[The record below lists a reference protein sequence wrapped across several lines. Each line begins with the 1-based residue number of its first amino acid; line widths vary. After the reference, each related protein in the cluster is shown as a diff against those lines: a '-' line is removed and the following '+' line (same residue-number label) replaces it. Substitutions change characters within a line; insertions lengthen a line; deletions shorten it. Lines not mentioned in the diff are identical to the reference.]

1 MVEYSFLAVGLLL
14 GTVLGGFVVWFLTG
28 DRIPPSFRK
37 RLEDAEKGA
46 VAVESRDAELRA
58 RLQEKGKELES
69 LRSKLESEQK
79 ARTAAESKLQSE
91 REKLQEE
98 KDTLKEART
107 RLSEAF
113 QALAAQALESN
124 NQAFLQLATQTF
136 KTVHQE
142 GQGDLKQR
150 KTEIE
155 ALVNPLAKA
164 LEKYETGLQV
174 IEGERQRAYG
184 DLRQVL
190 EGVKGTQELLRSEA
204 SNLVSALRRPHV
216 RSRWGEL
223 TLRRVVELA
232 GMAEHC
238 DFSEK
243 PTIAGEDGRYQ
254 PDMVVHMPGKL
265 SVPVDAKVPLD
276 AYLDA
281 VAASREEERNAY
293 LVHHGRQVRAHMEQL
308 SSKEYWDQFEKA
320 PEVTVLFLPGEPFF
334 SAAVERD
341 VALFED
347 AIRNHV
353 LIATPVTL
361 LALLKAVAYGWR
373 QEDIAQN
380 ARKISEAGKQVYER
394 FSTVWDHLGSLR
406 SALGQ
411 AVDAFNK
418 TLGSIEARL
427 LPSVRKLRELG
438 STSAEEIPEM
448 EPIDRAPRSLAA
460 PPDHEESERG

>member
-1 MVEYSFLAVGLLL
+1 MAEYSLLALGLLL
-14 GTVLGGFVVWFLTG
+14 GIVLGGFAVWFLTRS
-28 DRIPPSFRK
+28 RIPPGFRK
-37 RLEDAEKGA
+37 RLEDAEKTA
-46 VAVESRDAELRA
+46 VAVDSRDAELRA
-58 RLQEKGKELES
+58 QLQERVKELES
-69 LRSKLESEQK
+69 LRNKIESEQK

-91 REKLQEE
+91 REKLLEE

-124 NQAFLQLATQTF
+124 NQAFLQLATQTL

-142 GQGDLKQR
+142 SQGDLKQR
-150 KTEIE
+150 KAEIE

-164 LEKYETGLQV
+164 LEKYETDLQA

-190 EGVKGTQELLRSEA
+190 EGVKGTQELLRSETT
-204 SNLVSALRRPHV
+204 NLVSALRRPHI
-216 RSRWGEL
+216 RARWGEM

-232 GMAEHC
+232 GMSEHC

-243 PTIAGEDGRYQ
+243 PTLSREDGRYQ

-265 SVPVDAKVPLD
+265 SIPVDAKVPLD

-281 VAASREEERNAY
+281 VTASWEDEKNAH
-293 LVHHGRQVRAHMEQL
+293 LVHHARQVRAHMEKL
-308 SSKEYWDQFEKA
+308 SSKEYWDQLERT

-334 SAAVERD
+334 SAAIERD
-341 VALFED
+341 ATLFED

-394 FSTVWDHLGSLR
+394 FSTMWEHLGSLR
-406 SALGQ
+406 AALGQ

-438 STSAEEIPEM
+438 TTSADEIPEM
-448 EPIDRAPRSLAA
+448 QPIDRAPRSLAA
-460 PPDHEESERG
+460 PSDHEESERG